1 MHRRGVSLSR
11 NVLTAALAT
20 AAFASTILV
29 EPVSI
34 MAMSNNLPDIEP
46 QQADDGVISYNR

>member
-34 MAMSNNLPDIEP
+34 MAMSNNLPDIES
-46 QQADDGVISYNR
+46 QQPDDGVISYNR